1 MQGFKS
7 IPTFKNRPH
16 RFIKLTSEISRRVV
30 VKSGWK
36 DNWPFSISYFG
47 YFFKISFNTRKNFSN
62 KQIQFISVSF
72 SVFHCVP
79 GDACT
84 SSMPKSG
91 THDHVLYLSLQRGP
105 ARLWLI
111 GKGLEGSTQM
121 TLSPP
126 RHGESQ
132 HQSSEACLQDE
143 ETLETKPQ
151 VSFSQFCC
159 IYYRAGSRPMYFPRK
174 ALLCCRE
181 RGFM

>member
-1 MQGFKS
+1 MAIFHFLFWIFFLKFPSTLGRILVTNKS
-7 IPTFKNRPH
+7 NLF
-16 RFIKLTSEISRRVV
+16 L
-30 VKSGWK
+30 
-36 DNWPFSISYFG
+36 YLL
-47 YFFKISFNTRKNFSN
+47 
-62 KQIQFISVSF
+62 VSF
-72 SVFHCVP
+72 TVCP

-91 THDHVLYLSLQRGP
+91 THDHVLCLSLQRGP

-111 GKGLEGSTQM
+111 GKGLKGSTQM